1 MIECAVI
8 VAWLK
13 GPINQLRTVQ
23 QSRQQTLIA
32 YCPDLYTVPNM
43 AIKGD
48 DKDPTLAPADAVP
61 ENTYVCISLPKKL
74 NGKKITICNKTMS
87 NCPIIFALVS
97 S

>member
-61 ENTYVCISLPKKL
+61 ENMYEVTKKVHKNIYRSVIL
-74 NGKKITICNKTMS
+74 
-87 NCPIIFALVS
+87 
-97 S
+97 